1 MKSNILDLFYSGF
14 WAITEEKLSLIHS
27 IAARESLPEEIKALR
42 MTLKENAIAENEK
55 NIENSNEL
63 TEKELETIVIPVNGV
78 IVPKGNMFS
87 NVSGSLSLDV
97 LKKQIQSAIQ
107 SEQIKNIILSFHS
120 PGGEATGISEFA
132 NFLRNSTKRSRKNIY
147 AYAYGD
153 CCSAAYWIAS
163 AVKIGNFVASSTARI
178 GSIGVIS
185 NIVDTRERDEKEGVR
200 QLVIRS
206 NLSPNKNPDVF
217 TEEGYSQ
224 YQKNIDSLAEIF
236 VKDIARNRGVSRKTV
251 LSDYGQGKIFIG
263 QEAVDNGMVDRIG
276 SLDSIL
282 EELSRNE

>member
-1 MKSNILDLFYSGF
+1 MKSNILDLFYSGL

-27 IAARESLPEEIKALR
+27 IASRESLPEEIKALR
-42 MTLKENAIAENEK
+42 IALKERAILANEK
-55 NIENSNEL
+55 NIIDGNEL
-63 TEKELETIVIPVNGV
+63 TKTEQETVIIYVNGV

-87 NVSGSLSLDV
+87 DVSGSLSLDV
-97 LKKQIQSAIQ
+97 LKKQVQSAIQ

-120 PGGEATGISEFA
+120 PGGEVTGVSEFSD
-132 NFLRNSTKRSRKNIY
+132 FIRTNSRKAKKNIY
-147 AYAYGD
+147 AYVYGD

-163 AVKIGNFVASSTARI
+163 AVKIGNFIASPTARI

-185 NIVDTRERDEKEGVR
+185 NIVDTRERDEKEGIR
-200 QLVIRS
+200 QIVIRS

-224 YQKNIDSLAEIF
+224 YQKNIDSMAEIF
-236 VKDIARNRGVSRKTV
+236 VKSIARNRGVSRKTV
-251 LSDYGQGKIFIG
+251 LSDYGQGQVFIG

-282 EELSRNE
+282 EELSLNQ